1 MPKHKFQKGIAY
13 NPKGRPK
20 LSPEYHMTKI
30 IHRDEVKAIFSK
42 YLAMPTDQLISY
54 LGNGNLPAI
63 DAIVVGI
70 IAKAAEDGDFARL
83 NFLLD
88 RMHGKV
94 SDKLEISKNYK
105 EMSDEELLLEAKK
118 AVNEFESTIEAK
130 YKEV

>member
-42 YLAMPTDQLISY
+42 YLAMDVDKL
-54 LGNGNLPAI
+54 LNLVGTSMPAI

-70 IAKAAEDGDFARL
+70 IAKAAEDGDFTRL

-94 SDKLEISKNYK
+94 KEQIEVSKNYN
-105 EMSDEELLLEAKK
+105 EMTDAELLLEAKK